1 MADLLWAAVARDF
14 PIISGVVDVTDW
26 VSINRDKELRVNNRT
41 CYIADLVARVISFVL
56 ISAGSFVALIIITF
70 VVV

>member
-26 VSINRDKELRVNNRT
+26 VSINRDKELGVNNRT
-41 CYIADLVARVISFVL
+41 CHIADLVARVISFVL